1 MSKQKPGASDASIGK
16 NRTNIRMSKQARAV
30 QTSTT
35 NINCAEMAK
44 MLFWA
49 DSDLDRRNVVRGLI
63 SRQKRS
69 KTKTTGAVSYSL
81 EQIQYILTLM
91 LILTTAEKR
100 TQEMYQ
106 QQFAQRCDK
115 ISKIHGLKDHQYW
128 IDGEIPEEWQLLD
141 TEFEQKSLEILLSTL
156 KEYHLDE
163 IALDVQTGGSQTLFD
178 IIGNLE
184 TQFLN
189 ILKRPTEIAQRKQ
202 TETSGSIPETLQ
214 SPHNNRHLNC
224 N

>member
-1 MSKQKPGASDASIGK
+1 MRKEKPRVSDASIGK
-16 NRTNIRMSKQARAV
+16 NRTNIRMSKQARAD

-35 NINCAEMAK
+35 NINWGEMAK

-49 DSDLDRRNVVRGLI
+49 DSDHERRRAVRGLI
-63 SRQKRS
+63 SRQKKLKS
-69 KTKTTGAVSYSL
+69 NSTGAISYSL

-106 QQFAQRCDK
+106 QHFAQRCDR
-115 ISKIHGLKDHQYW
+115 ISNTHGLKDHQYW
-128 IDGEIPEEWQLLD
+128 IEGKIPAEWQLLD
-141 TEFEQKSLEILLSTL
+141 EEFEQKSLEILLSTL

-163 IALDVQTGGSQTLFD
+163 IALDVQTEGSQTLFD

-189 ILKRPTEIAQRKQ
+189 ILKRPTEIAQNKHA
-202 TETSGSIPETLQ
+202 ETGGSIPETLQ
-214 SPHNNRHLNC
+214 SSRRSGTIHM
-224 N
+224 